1 MARAGDVIENPATGE
16 RVTFLE
22 TAAESG
28 GERLRFEM
36 VFEPQGFVAQEHL
49 HPSQEERH
57 EVISGALGVV
67 IDGSERLLGPGDV
80 LVVPAGKPHRLIEYG
95 TVHARFELRPA
106 LRQEVLLETFA
117 GLARDGKLGRRGF
130 PSLLQLA
137 VIARAFVPE
146 GYAAKPPP
154 AIQRALLGPLAA
166 IGRRRGYRPWYEAYS
181 GPGVDRLPIRGG
193 GEARGAGYVFVDEW
207 DVDAPIEAVFD
218 AVADARTYPA
228 WWRPVYIG
236 VESGGPP
243 AVGTVTH
250 QHFKG
255 RLPYHL
261 RTTSTVV
268 HMQPPTSIEGTVD
281 GDLSGRGVWTLS
293 QRGGITHVRFD
304 WHVNADR
311 PLLRVLTPLLRPLF
325 RWNHNWAIARAI
337 EGLEP
342 YARRQAARATEPAVT
357 GRASAP
363 SASPGSGCR

>member
-16 RVTFLE
+16 RVTFEE
-22 TAAESG
+22 TATESG

-36 VFEPQGFVAQEHL
+36 VFAPQGFVAQEHL

-57 EVISGALGVV
+57 EVIAGTLGVV
-67 IDGSERLLGPGDV
+67 IDGTERLLGPGDS
-80 LVVPAGKPHRLIEYG
+80 LVVPAGTSHRLVAHG
-95 TVHARFELRPA
+95 TVRARFEVTPA

-117 GLARDGKLGRRGF
+117 GLARDGKLGRRGR

-137 VIARAFVPE
+137 VIAREFAPE
-146 GYAAKPPP
+146 GRAARPPRT
-154 AIQRALLGPLAA
+154 IQRALLAPLAA

-181 GPGVDRLPIRGG
+181 GPGVERPANRGD
-193 GEARGAGYVFVDEW
+193 GAGYVFVDEW
-207 DVDAPIEAVFD
+207 DVEAPIEAVFD

-228 WWRPVYIG
+228 WWRPVYID
-236 VESGGPP
+236 VESDGPP
-243 AVGTVTH
+243 AIGAVTR

-268 HMQPPTSIEGTVD
+268 RMQRPTSIEGTVR

-293 QRGGITHVRFD
+293 ERGASTHVRFD
-304 WHVNADR
+304 WRVNADR

-325 RWNHNWAIARAI
+325 ASNHNWAIARAI

-342 YARRQAARATEPAVT
+342 YALQQAATAAPPAVN
-357 GRASAP
+357 GRARST
-363 SASPGSGCR
+363 SASPRSGRR